1 MTQSDLKPKILRVQV
16 IGKEEQ
22 GEQVISKVKILRNL
36 VFRIWTISVKVIIN
50 IIILNFIKFYK
61 VIEKQDAG
69 TLSERCQ

>member
-50 IIILNFIKFYK
+50 IIILNFVKFYK